1 MSDSSLTQ
9 SVIERY
15 ASVARKGEQLC
26 VPDGYDMEAL
36 ATYIPQPVLQI
47 ANGCGVPVGLG
58 TVRAGETVLDVGSGG
73 GIDCFEAS
81 RLTGKDGFVI
91 GVDMTD
97 EMLEIARN
105 SAAAVAVNLGY
116 AQSNVEF
123 RKGRAEK
130 LPVDDQTI
138 DLIISNCVINLAPD
152 KQRVFQEIYRA
163 LKIGGRFTI
172 SDVVADTSIP
182 NYLLNDQERWGAC
195 LSGAMYTR
203 DYLRTIR
210 ATGFVGV
217 HQVNV
222 APWGTIDG
230 VHFSALTVT
239 GYKVA
244 APNSFF
250 PNEGIFSE
258 YAVFK
263 GPFKWVVDE
272 YGQTFVR
279 GLWRKIDQKTS
290 DLLHLEPFRPWFL
303 FSNDKVLGKMLNDDD
318 PELLQILPADK
329 PCEWKG
335 NFATMTSLFERAEDD
350 DHHQFESGVPIEIC
364 SKTDDVLATSQY
376 APFFYI
382 LNRAQQPVS
391 SEAVA
396 CSPNG
401 ECC

>member
-1 MSDSSLTQ
+1 MSDDFLSK
-9 SVIERY
+9 SVMELY
-15 ASVARKGEQLC
+15 AHAARNGEQVC
-26 VPDGYDMEAL
+26 VPDGYDMEFL
-36 ATYIPQPVLQI
+36 ATYIPQSVLQI
-47 ANGCGVPVGLG
+47 AMGCGVPVGLG
-58 TVRAGETVLDVGSGG
+58 TVRLGETILDVGSGG

-81 RLTGKDGFVI
+81 RLTGKDGLVI

-105 SAAAVAVNLGY
+105 SAATVATNLGY
-116 AQSNVEF
+116 PQSNVEF

-138 DLIISNCVINLAPD
+138 DLIISNCVINLAQD
-152 KQRVFQEIYRA
+152 KQRVFQEMYRA

-172 SDVVADTSIP
+172 SDVVADTSVP

-210 ATGFVGV
+210 GTGFVGV
-217 HQVNV
+217 HQIGV
-222 APWGTIDG
+222 APWGMIDG

-244 APNSFF
+244 VPPSK
-250 PNEGIFSE
+250 PSNEEQFSG
-258 YAVFK
+258 YAVLK
-263 GPFKWVVDE
+263 GPFKWVIDE
-272 YGQTFVR
+272 YDQTFVR
-279 GLWRKIDQKTS
+279 GLWRSIDQKTL
-290 DLLHLEPFRPWFL
+290 DLLHLDPFRPWFL
-303 FSNDKVLGKMLNDDD
+303 FSKDVVSGKMLNDDD
-318 PELLQILPADK
+318 PELLRIIPEDK
-329 PCEWKG
+329 PCVWQG
-335 NFATMTSLFERAEDD
+335 HFATMTSLFERAEDD

-364 SKTDDVLATSQY
+364 SKTNAVLATPQY
-376 APFFYI
+376 ASFFHI
-382 LNRAQQPVS
+382 LNRSQQSVS
-391 SEAVA
+391 GEAVS